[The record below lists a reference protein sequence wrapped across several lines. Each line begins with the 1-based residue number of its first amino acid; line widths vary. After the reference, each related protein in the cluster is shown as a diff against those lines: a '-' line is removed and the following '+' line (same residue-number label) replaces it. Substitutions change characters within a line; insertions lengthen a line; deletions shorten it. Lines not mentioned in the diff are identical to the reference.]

1 MTLWD
6 VPDLLTELYENWAE
20 MSNLLRV
27 PSGSGVIDSLDF
39 VLCGDASVP
48 LRLQALAIVFRAR
61 MYTSFFFILCFC
73 VVNNSVSTYLVCLGS
88 EFK

>member
-6 VPDLLTELYENWAE
+6 VPDLLTELYENWTE
-20 MSNLLRV
+20 LSDLLRV

-39 VLCGDASVP
+39 VLCGDASVS

-61 MYTSFFFILCFC
+61 MYISLFFF
-73 VVNNSVSTYLVCLGS
+73 
-88 EFK
+88 